1 LTEAVWP
8 PCCLDDQLLACHPS
22 MSRGT
27 PLPFVLAGVRLC
39 RRVSLDLVGKLS
51 AVLPLQKLCAGR
63 HSTRNRPEQEKRGAP
78 GWNRTSDTRF
88 GNHAEGVT
96 GRGGSCAIVLHGPRF
111 CASSVLGRAQP
122 CCAVARR
129 LVGIAAATPRRPR
142 RQSRAAHGNRGA
154 LAPRP
159 AHARLRRAAYP
170 GGPFED
176 GDHPLPEVLPGT

>member
-1 LTEAVWP
+1 MG
-8 PCCLDDQLLACHPS
+8 D
-22 MSRGT
+22 
-27 PLPFVLAGVRLC
+27 GV
-39 RRVSLDLVGKLS
+39 S
-51 AVLPLQKLCAGR
+51 AVVFDDSDQSRRQNVGTLAESEGNGPRGP
-63 HSTRNRPEQEKRGAP
+63 TGNRQEQEFCGAP

-88 GNHAEGVT
+88 RKHAAGVM